1 MKDVGKY
8 NIFKGV
14 STVLTMGAPIVTLFA
29 CGDFFLERSD
39 RTVSA
44 AAVFTILVV
53 LLLGRDKLAEKM
65 KFPSA
70 FILSLGVLVFITI
83 IENIVYPIKIVCIVT
98 AITSGLDK
106 VTFEH
111 LYKNVEAVLPDVYKG
126 FTHCGFI
133 CTTTE
138 NLQAAAEKK
147 FMYQG
152 GVTNEQKA

>member
-8 NIFKGV
+8 NIYKGV
-14 STVLTMGAPIVTLFA
+14 STVLTLGAPIVTLFS

-39 RTVSA
+39 RTISA

-83 IENIVYPIKIVCIVT
+83 VESIIYPIKIICIVT

-106 VTFEH
+106 ITFEH
-111 LYKNVEAVLPDVYKG
+111 LYKNIEAVLPDIYKG
-126 FTHCGFI
+126 FMHCGFI
-133 CTTTE
+133 CTTTDK
-138 NLQAAAEKK
+138 LQAAAEKK

-152 GVTNEQKA
+152 VANVKEN

>member
-8 NIFKGV
+8 NIYKGV
-14 STVLTMGAPIVTLFA
+14 STVLTLGAPIVTLFA

-39 RTVSA
+39 RTISA
-44 AAVFTILVV
+44 AAVFTILIV

-70 FILSLGVLVFITI
+70 FVLSLGVLVFITI
-83 IENIVYPIKIVCIVT
+83 VESIIYPIKIICIVT

-106 VTFEH
+106 ITFEH
-111 LYKNVEAVLPDVYKG
+111 LYKNIEVVLPDIYKG
-126 FTHCGFI
+126 FMHFGFI
-133 CTTTE
+133 CTTTD

-152 GVTNEQKA
+152 VANVKEN

>member
-1 MKDVGKY
+1 MKQVGKY
-8 NIFKGV
+8 NLFKGV
-14 STVLTMGAPIVTLFA
+14 STFLTLGAPIVTLFA

-65 KFPSA
+65 KMPSA
-70 FILSLGVLVFITI
+70 FVLSVGVLVFITI
-83 IENIVYPIKIVCIVT
+83 IENIVYPLKIVCIVT
-98 AITSGLDK
+98 AVTSGLDK

-111 LYKNVEAVLPDVYKG
+111 LYKNIEIMLPDAYKA

-133 CTTTE
+133 FTNTDK
-138 NLQAAAEKK
+138 LMAAAEQSFITK
-147 FMYQG
+147 
-152 GVTNEQKA
+152 GVANVKEV

>member
-8 NIFKGV
+8 NIYKVV
-14 STVLTMGAPIVTLFA
+14 STVLTLGAPIVTLFS
-29 CGDFFLERSD
+29 CVDFFLERSD
-39 RTVSA
+39 RTISA

-83 IENIVYPIKIVCIVT
+83 IESIIYPIKIICIVT

-106 VTFEH
+106 ITFEH
-111 LYKNVEAVLPDVYKG
+111 LYKNIEVVLPDIYKG
-126 FTHCGFI
+126 FMHCGFI
-133 CTTTE
+133 CTTTD

-152 GVTNEQKA
+152 VANVKEN

>member
-8 NIFKGV
+8 NIYKGV
-14 STVLTMGAPIVTLFA
+14 STVLTLGAPIVTLFA

-39 RTVSA
+39 RTISA

-70 FILSLGVLVFITI
+70 FVLSLGVLVFITI
-83 IENIVYPIKIVCIVT
+83 VESIIYPIKIICIVT

-106 VTFEH
+106 ITFEH
-111 LYKNVEAVLPDVYKG
+111 LYKNIEVVLPDIYKG
-126 FTHCGFI
+126 FMHCGFI
-133 CTTTE
+133 CTTTD

-152 GVTNEQKA
+152 VANVKEN

>member
-8 NIFKGV
+8 NIYKGV
-14 STVLTMGAPIVTLFA
+14 STVLTLGAPIVTLFA

-39 RTVSA
+39 RTISA

-70 FILSLGVLVFITI
+70 FVLSLGVLVFITI
-83 IENIVYPIKIVCIVT
+83 VESIIYPIKIICIVT

-106 VTFEH
+106 FTCDH
-111 LYKNVEAVLPDVYKG
+111 LYKNIEAVLPDIYKG
-126 FTHCGFI
+126 FMHCGFI

-152 GVTNEQKA
+152 VANVKEN

>member
-8 NIFKGV
+8 NIYKGV
-14 STVLTMGAPIVTLFA
+14 STVLTLGAPIVTLFS

-39 RTVSA
+39 RTISA

-70 FILSLGVLVFITI
+70 FVLSLGVLVFITI
-83 IENIVYPIKIVCIVT
+83 IESIIYPIKIICIVT

-106 VTFEH
+106 ITFEH
-111 LYKNVEAVLPDVYKG
+111 LYKNIEVVLPDIYKG
-126 FTHCGFI
+126 FMH
-133 CTTTE
+133 
-138 NLQAAAEKK
+138 
-147 FMYQG
+147 
-152 GVTNEQKA
+152 

>member
-8 NIFKGV
+8 NIYKGV
-14 STVLTMGAPIVTLFA
+14 STVLTLGSPIVTLFA

-39 RTVSA
+39 RTISA

-70 FILSLGVLVFITI
+70 FVLSLGVLVFITI
-83 IENIVYPIKIVCIVT
+83 VESIIYPIKIICIVT

-106 VTFEH
+106 ITFEH
-111 LYKNVEAVLPDVYKG
+111 LYKNIEAVLPDIYKG
-126 FTHCGFI
+126 FMHCGFI

-152 GVTNEQKA
+152 VANVKEN

>member
-8 NIFKGV
+8 NIYRGV
-14 STVLTMGAPIVTLFA
+14 STVLTLGAPIVTLFA

-39 RTVSA
+39 RTISA

-70 FILSLGVLVFITI
+70 FVLSLGVLVFITI
-83 IENIVYPIKIVCIVT
+83 VESIIYPIKIICIVT

-106 VTFEH
+106 ITFEH
-111 LYKNVEAVLPDVYKG
+111 LYKNIEVVLPDIYKG
-126 FTHCGFI
+126 CMHCGFI
-133 CTTTE
+133 CTTTDK
-138 NLQAAAEKK
+138 LQAAAEKK

-152 GVTNEQKA
+152 VANVKEN

>member
-8 NIFKGV
+8 NIYKGV
-14 STVLTMGAPIVTLFA
+14 STVLTLGAPIVTLLS

-39 RTVSA
+39 RTISA

-70 FILSLGVLVFITI
+70 FVLSLGVLVFITI
-83 IENIVYPIKIVCIVT
+83 IEIIIYPIKIICIVT

-106 VTFEH
+106 ITFEH
-111 LYKNVEAVLPDVYKG
+111 LYKNIEVVLPDIYKG
-126 FTHCGFI
+126 FMHCGFI
-133 CTTTE
+133 CTTTD

-152 GVTNEQKA
+152 VANVKEN